1 MSTPNTLFL
10 FGPNGNLGPIWS
22 EAAKE
27 SGWSVVGLG
36 LASAVSE
43 VPEASYEFH
52 SFDLISFNEA
62 KLIELL
68 TIFEPDAVIF
78 NSGIDSPPGSGYS
91 KIQQFDLNSWQKIFE
106 VNLLGFIKV
115 MNVILNHESRVSNVI
130 VIGSMYA
137 TLSPNFHLY
146 SHFNNHKGLL
156 KHPGY
161 GASKAALKS
170 VVEQYSATLAREGI
184 RVNMLSPGGVKGNQD
199 SEFLTKFSERTPMA
213 RLADAREL
221 KSALKFLL
229 DQENSYMTGQNIEV
243 NGGYNL
249 W

>member
-36 LASAVSE
+36 LASTGSE
-43 VPEASYEFH
+43 AAEPSSEFH
-52 SFDLISFNEA
+52 SFDLINFDEA

-68 TIFEPDAVIF
+68 TKYQPDAVIF
-78 NSGIDSPPGSGYS
+78 NSGIDSPPGTGCS
-91 KIQQFDLNSWQKIFE
+91 KIQEFELSSWQKIFE
-106 VNLLGFIKV
+106 VNLFGFISV
-115 MNVILNHESRVSNVI
+115 MNVILKHKSKVSNVI
-130 VIGSMYA
+130 VVGSMYA

-146 SHFNNHKGLL
+146 SHFNENKGLL

-184 RVNMLSPGGVKGNQD
+184 RLNMLSPGGVKGSQD

-229 DQENSYMTGQNIEV
+229 DRENSYMTGQNIEV
-243 NGGYNL
+243 NGGYNI

>member
-22 EAAKE
+22 EAARE

-36 LASAVSE
+36 LASE
-43 VPEASYEFH
+43 GGEKLEAGYEFH
-52 SFDLISFNEA
+52 GFDLINFDEGM
-62 KLIELL
+62 LIELL
-68 TIFEPDAVIF
+68 TKFEPHAVIF
-78 NSGIDSPPGSGYS
+78 NSGIDSPPGSGCS
-91 KIQQFDLNSWQKIFE
+91 KIQEFELNSWQKIFE
-106 VNLLGFIKV
+106 VNLFGFIKV
-115 MNVILNHESRVSNVI
+115 MNVILEHTSKVSNVI
-130 VIGSMYA
+130 VVGSMYA

-146 SHFNNHKGLL
+146 SHFNENKGLL

-184 RVNMLSPGGVKGNQD
+184 RLNMLSPGGVKGSQD
-199 SEFLTKFSERTPMA
+199 SEFLNKFSDRTPMA
-213 RLADAREL
+213 RLAEAREL

-229 DQENSYMTGQNIEV
+229 DHENSYMTGQNIEV
-243 NGGYNL
+243 NGGYNI

>member
-1 MSTPNTLFL
+1 MSTANTLFL
-10 FGPNGNLGPIWS
+10 FGPSGNLGPIWS

-27 SGWSVVGLG
+27 AGWSVVGLG
-36 LASAVSE
+36 LASTESE
-43 VPEASYEFH
+43 VAEPSSEFH
-52 SFDLISFNEA
+52 NFDLINFDGA
-62 KLIELL
+62 KLVELL
-68 TIFEPDAVIF
+68 TKFEPDTVIF
-78 NSGIDSPPGSGYS
+78 NSGIDSPPGTGCS
-91 KIQQFDLNSWQKIFE
+91 KIEEYELSSWQKIFE
-106 VNLLGFIKV
+106 VNLFGFINV
-115 MNVILNHESRVSNVI
+115 MNVILNHKSKVSNVI
-130 VIGSMYA
+130 VVGSMYA

-146 SHFNNHKGLL
+146 SHFNENKGLL

-170 VVEQYSATLAREGI
+170 VVEQYSVTLAREGV
-184 RVNMLSPGGVKGNQD
+184 RLNMLSPGGVKGSQD

-221 KSALKFLL
+221 KSALKLLL
-229 DQENSYMTGQNIEV
+229 DRENSYMTGQNIEV

>member
-36 LASAVSE
+36 LAPAVSE
-43 VPEASYEFH
+43 AAEPSFEFH
-52 SFDLISFNEA
+52 SFDLINFDEA
-62 KLIELL
+62 KLMELL
-68 TIFEPDAVIF
+68 TKFEPNTVIF
-78 NSGIDSPPGSGYS
+78 NSGIDSPPGTGCS
-91 KIQQFDLNSWQKIFE
+91 KLQEFELNSWQKIFE
-106 VNLLGFIKV
+106 VNLFGFINV
-115 MNVILNHESRVSNVI
+115 MNIVLKHKSKVSNVI
-130 VIGSMYA
+130 VVGSMYA

-146 SHFNNHKGLL
+146 SHFNENKGLL

-170 VVEQYSATLAREGI
+170 VVEQYSATLAREGV
-184 RVNMLSPGGVKGNQD
+184 RLNMLSPGGVKGSQD
-199 SEFLTKFSERTPMA
+199 PEFLTKFSERTPMA

-229 DQENSYMTGQNIEV
+229 DPENSYMTGQNIEV
-243 NGGYNL
+243 NGGYNI

>member
-1 MSTPNTLFL
+1 MSMPKTLFL

-22 EAAKE
+22 EAARE
-27 SGWSVVGLG
+27 SGWNVVGLG
-36 LASAVSE
+36 LASADT
-43 VPEASYEFH
+43 EAAEAGFEFH
-52 SFDLISFNEA
+52 TCDLINFDEA
-62 KLIELL
+62 TLIELL
-68 TIFEPDAVIF
+68 TKFEPGTVIF

-91 KIQQFDLNSWQKIFE
+91 KIQEFELNSWQKIFE
-106 VNLLGFIKV
+106 VNLFGFIKV
-115 MNVILNHESRVSNVI
+115 MNVILKHTSKVSNVI
-130 VIGSMYA
+130 VVGSMYA

-146 SHFNNHKGLL
+146 SHFNENKGLL

-170 VVEQYSATLAREGI
+170 VVEQYSATLAREGV
-184 RVNMLSPGGVKGNQD
+184 RLNMLSPGGVKGSQD

-221 KSALKFLL
+221 KSALKLLL

>member
-36 LASAVSE
+36 LAPAVSE
-43 VPEASYEFH
+43 AAEPSFEFH
-52 SFDLISFNEA
+52 SFDLINFDEA
-62 KLIELL
+62 KLMELL
-68 TIFEPDAVIF
+68 TKFEPNTVIF
-78 NSGIDSPPGSGYS
+78 NSGIDSPPGAGCS
-91 KIQQFDLNSWQKIFE
+91 KLQEFELNSWQKIFE
-106 VNLLGFIKV
+106 VNLFGFINV
-115 MNVILNHESRVSNVI
+115 MNIVLKHKSKVSNVI
-130 VIGSMYA
+130 VVGSMYA

-146 SHFNNHKGLL
+146 SHFNENKGLL

-170 VVEQYSATLAREGI
+170 VVEQYSATLAREGV
-184 RVNMLSPGGVKGNQD
+184 RLNMLSPGGVKGSQD
-199 SEFLTKFSERTPMA
+199 PEFLTKFSERTPMA

-229 DQENSYMTGQNIEV
+229 DPENSYMTGQNIEV
-243 NGGYNL
+243 NGGYNI